1 MTWNYTQ
8 DMNITTVYTNLIK
21 ERIVQACPQ
30 YRDKL
35 DVYTSA
41 VWAYNDDSRDFYIRF
56 VGSNKDEVQMT
67 LEQSLINPVI
77 GD

>member
-8 DMNITTVYTNLIK
+8 DMNINTVYTNLIK

-41 VWAYNDDSRDFYIRF
+41 V
-56 VGSNKDEVQMT
+56 
-67 LEQSLINPVI
+67 
-77 GD
+77 

>member
-1 MTWNYTQ
+1 VTWNYTQ
-8 DMNITTVYTNLIK
+8 DMNISTVYTNLIK

-67 LEQSLINPVI
+67 LEQSLTNPVI